1 MMKLLR
7 QTLAAMIMTAVMSAG
22 AVSAFDQGK
31 GKGGDKRPKK
41 ETVRVIDGKKGSNK
55 PPPKPPKDD
64 RGKKRP

>member
-7 QTLAAMIMTAVMSAG
+7 QTLAAMVMAAVMSAGAG

-31 GKGGDKRPKK
+31 GGDKKPKK
-41 ETVRVIDGKKGSNK
+41 DPVRVIDGKKGRDK